1 MRASRP
7 TNKVQYIMLTILPEW
22 FIRYK
27 FFNSL
32 FLGLSVGAIFT
43 LYAPLEP
50 SIYSLGG
57 VFLALAMLL
66 VARLYN
72 HILNAKWFFRISLFV
87 EVVLVFAILYFLTC
101 QYNYQTALLMY
112 IGYQTTFVFGSYLIR
127 AETLL
132 LKTDTLLT
140 KLDTAKQLGYLLGMG
155 ISYIFYKVLNANN
168 ILDNQTQVYDLHYL
182 LLAVEI
188 IVIFLIV
195 KSFRRVL
202 SPDGT

>member
-1 MRASRP
+1 
-7 TNKVQYIMLTILPEW
+7 MLTIIPEW

-57 VFLALAMLL
+57 VFLALAMLI

-72 HILNAKWFFRISLFV
+72 HILNALWFFRISLFV
-87 EVVLVFAILYFLTC
+87 EVVLLIAILYFL
-101 QYNYQTALLMY
+101 YSSYSYQTAFLIY
-112 IGYQTTFVFGSYLIR
+112 IGYQITFVFGSYLIR

-132 LKTDTLLT
+132 LKTDTILT

-155 ISYIFYKVLNANN
+155 VSYVFYKVVKAYG
-168 ILDNQTQVYDLHYL
+168 IESNQAQVYDLHFL
-182 LLAVEI
+182 LLGVEV
-188 IVIFLIV
+188 IVIVLII

-202 SPDGT
+202 CPTTPYI

>member
-1 MRASRP
+1 
-7 TNKVQYIMLTILPEW
+7 MLTIIPEW

-43 LYAPLEP
+43 LYAALEP

-57 VFLALAMLL
+57 VLLALAMLI
-66 VARLYN
+66 VARFYKQ
-72 HILNAKWFFRISLFV
+72 ILNALWFFRISLFV
-87 EVVLVFAILYFLTC
+87 EVVLLLAIVYFLYHS
-101 QYNYQTALLMY
+101 YNYQTALMMY
-112 IGYQTTFVFGSYLIR
+112 IGYQITFVFGSYLIR

-155 ISYIFYKVLNANN
+155 VSYLFYKVVKAYG
-168 ILDNQTQVYDLHYL
+168 IESNQAQVYDLHFL
-182 LLAVEI
+182 LLAIEV
-188 IVIFLIV
+188 IVIILIL
-195 KSFRRVL
+195 KSFKKL
-202 SPDGT
+202 

>member
-1 MRASRP
+1 
-7 TNKVQYIMLTILPEW
+7 MLKIIPEW

-43 LYAPLEP
+43 LYTPLEP

-72 HILNAKWFFRISLFV
+72 HILNALWFFRISLFV
-87 EVVLVFAILYFLTC
+87 EVVLLFAILYFLYTS
-101 QYNYQTALLMY
+101 YSYQTALLMY
-112 IGYQTTFVFGSYLIR
+112 TGYQITFIFGSYLIR

-132 LKTDTLLT
+132 LKTDELLT
-140 KLDTAKQLGYLLGMG
+140 RLDTAKQLGYLLGMG
-155 ISYIFYKVLNANN
+155 ISYVFYKIVKANG
-168 ILDNQTQVYDLHYL
+168 IESNQAQVYDLHFL
-182 LLAVEI
+182 LLGIEVMVI
-188 IVIFLIV
+188 ILIL
-195 KSFRRVL
+195 KSFKRI
-202 SPDGT
+202 

>member
-1 MRASRP
+1 
-7 TNKVQYIMLTILPEW
+7 MLTIIPEW

-72 HILNAKWFFRISLFV
+72 HILNARWFFRISLFV
-87 EVVLVFAILYFLTC
+87 EVVLLLAILYFL
-101 QYNYQTALLMY
+101 YHSYSYQTALLMY
-112 IGYQTTFVFGSYLIR
+112 IGYQVTFVFGSYLVR

-140 KLDTAKQLGYLLGMG
+140 RLDTAKQLGYLIGMG
-155 ISYIFYKVLNANN
+155 ASYLFYKIINAYHIN
-168 ILDNQTQVYDLHYL
+168 DNQTQVYDLHFL
-182 LLAVEI
+182 LLFVEV
-188 IVIFLIV
+188 IVIILIL
-195 KSFRRVL
+195 KSFKKSKKEKAIL
-202 SPDGT
+202 